1 MKQFAHHWYLAGL
14 FHSKAYSSSDMS
26 YFVWRKHENMSPC
39 TGSRVNANYEQIA
52 SWGGYQCWTT
62 VVASVLTTRP
72 WPIRQRRISTSW
84 AVSHAG
90 YNSESILGWNDPP
103 LGCLHA
109 PGLAYVCLLYLPHSI
124 SLSALPFVHPFNIYI
139 LSARPPVPPWIHP
152 SVRPAILPSINP
164 SINLSIYLDKLW
176 DHLNDVK

>member
-14 FHSKAYSSSDMS
+14 FHSKTYSSSDMS

-39 TGSRVNANYEQIA
+39 TGSRVNANYERIA

-139 LSARPPVPPWIHP
+139 YLP
-152 SVRPAILPSINP
+152 VRPSLHGSTHRYAQLYFRPLIHQ
-164 SINLSIYLDKLW
+164 SIYQFILISYGTT
-176 DHLNDVK
+176 